1 MNDEHDFD
9 LLVIGAGPAG
19 QRAAV
24 QAAKLGRRVAV
35 IERPAM
41 LGGVSTNTGTIPSKT
56 LRAAVLDLTGL
67 SQRSAFGDAYRVKGT
82 ITIEDLLWRAQRV
95 IDRERE
101 VVRDQLRRNGIEL
114 VFGTGRFVDDH
125 TVEVISD
132 GGQMRLTG
140 HVICIAVG
148 TTPARPQGVEFDDRT
163 VIDSDGILG
172 LARVPRTMTV
182 VGAGVVG
189 IEYASIFAA
198 LGTRVTIVEKRQR
211 LLDFIDG
218 EISEA
223 LLYHLRD
230 LRLVP
235 RFGESVRAVERLDDG
250 TAVTHLESGKHIP
263 SETVLYAA
271 GRQGA
276 TADLSL
282 AAAGLEAD
290 ARGHI
295 AVSDDY
301 RTAVGHIYAVGD
313 VVGWPAL
320 AASSLEEG
328 RIAALDAFTGRH
340 HTLPKLIPI
349 GVYTIPEIS
358 TVGESE
364 ETLTDSAT
372 PYVVGVARYRELAR
386 GQIAG
391 DVQGLLKILVH
402 PESRRLLGVHIF
414 GTGATELVHL
424 GQMVMTLD
432 GTVDDLVD
440 GVFNYPTFAEGYK
453 VAALDA
459 ANRLNELQGAAEHGM
474 AAEVTGSDGAV

>member
-1 MNDEHDFD
+1 MNEGHDFD

-67 SQRSAFGDAYRVKGT
+67 SQHSAFGDAYRVKGT

-114 VFGTGRFVDDH
+114 VSGSARFVDPN
-125 TVEVISD
+125 TLEITSEA
-132 GGQMRLTG
+132 GRMRLTG

-148 TTPARPQGVEFDDRT
+148 TVPARPKGVEFDERT

-172 LARVPRTMTV
+172 LAAVPRTMTV

-198 LGTRVTIVEKRQR
+198 LGTRVTAVEKRER

-218 EISEA
+218 EIAEA

-235 RFGESVRAVERLDDG
+235 RFGESVKAVERLDDG
-250 TAVTHLESGKHIP
+250 TAVTHLESGKDIP

-276 TADLSL
+276 TAGLDL

-290 ARGHI
+290 DRGRI
-295 AVSDDY
+295 AVSDSY
-301 RTAVGHIYAVGD
+301 QTAVPHIYAVGD
-313 VVGWPAL
+313 VVGWPSL
-320 AASSLEEG
+320 AAASLEEG
-328 RIAALDAFTGRH
+328 RIAALDAFTDEQ

-349 GVYTIPEIS
+349 GIYTIPEIS
-358 TVGESE
+358 TVGQSE
-364 ETLTDSAT
+364 EELTDAAA

-386 GQIAG
+386 GQIEG
-391 DVQGLLKILVH
+391 DVQGLLKILVD
-402 PESRRLLGVHIF
+402 PESRRLLGVHVF
-414 GTGATELVHL
+414 GTSATELVHV
-424 GQMVMTLD
+424 GQMVMTTG
-432 GTVDDLVD
+432 GTLDDLVN

-459 ANRLNELQGAAEHGM
+459 DNRLNELRGATEHGM
-474 AAEVTGSDGAV
+474 ATEAPGAESGV